1 MTDALFPDTW
11 PLIDI
16 DRYVGL
22 YRKNFD
28 EIDLLKVSHY
38 RLVQKMKIRGLVLGL
53 LENDPLKEDRQE
65 LNSAIS
71 NEVRRQTAA
80 LAGEYNSRANTKLM
94 DADNQAK
101 TFLSKYIPLKEGH
114 KPPAQVIGMQT
125 LKISA
130 VIDK

>member
-1 MTDALFPDTW
+1 MTDALFPDTC
-11 PLIDI
+11 PHIDI
-16 DRYVGL
+16 KQYVEQ
-22 YRKNFD
+22 YRTNFD

-65 LNSAIS
+65 LNGAIS
-71 NEVRRQTAA
+71 NEVRRQVAA
-80 LAGEYNSRANTKLM
+80 LAGEYNSRVNTELM

-101 TFLSKYIPLKEGH
+101 IFLSKYIPLKEGH

-125 LKISA
+125 LEISA